1 MFETICK
8 RQEVMEFTKDQL
20 QVIESALEDARDNTG
35 DPEWADEIT
44 SVLLEV
50 RLNLHKKAKDET
62 AQI

>member
-1 MFETICK
+1 
-8 RQEVMEFTKDQL
+8 MEFTKDQL

-35 DPEWADEIT
+35 GPEWADEMT

-50 RLNLHKKAKDET
+50 RLNLQKKANDET